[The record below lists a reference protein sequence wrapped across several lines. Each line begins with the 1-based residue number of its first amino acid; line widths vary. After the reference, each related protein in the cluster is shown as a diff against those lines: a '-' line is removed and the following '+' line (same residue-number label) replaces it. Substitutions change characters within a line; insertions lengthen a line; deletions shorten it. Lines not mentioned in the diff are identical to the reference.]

1 MKVKPHRFCSLVF
14 AWVMS
19 LTKPEEREMLLIKLR
34 EEPLPWEKTEKYVPY
49 VRPENPQSETEV
61 SEDGAQFLSVMNQG
75 V

>member
-14 AWVMS
+14 AWVMAM
-19 LTKPEEREMLLIKLR
+19 TKPEEREMVLIKLR
-34 EEPLPWEKTEKYVPY
+34 EEPLPWEKTETLGAKVPA
-49 VRPENPQSETEV
+49 SEGEV